1 MKLNFR
7 IITKWNVELGNC
19 EKIHKSSCRQNTIL
33 NLSASEK
40 PIARSILYNYI
51 DFESAAVSMLT
62 LILGL
67 YVNWTISRS
76 NGNL

>member
-1 MKLNFR
+1 
-7 IITKWNVELGNC
+7 VELGNC
-19 EKIHKSSCRQNTIL
+19 ENKSSCTQDTIL

-76 NGNL
+76 NGN